1 MSSMIMNQIYQYIQS
16 CNKSGMY
23 LKRLNPVR
31 NNPVEVTMQGKQ
43 RKEREKWLL
52 KSCPVYNGT
61 NDW

>member
-1 MSSMIMNQIYQYIQS
+1 
-16 CNKSGMY
+16 MY